1 MNNQIDVYNLIK
13 HLFGYLT
20 IALVFIET
28 IFSAIVIRQMT
39 LLDRLL
45 KTKLAIYLKIF
56 AVLFFLCS
64 LFVLLYTISIF
75 L

>member
-20 IALVFIET
+20 IALLFIET
-28 IFSAIVIRQMT
+28 IFSAIVIRQVT

-56 AVLFFLCS
+56 AVLFFLYS